1 MSKVYVGDT
10 GTAIVLD
17 VGVNISAA
25 SAQSIEA
32 QRPDGSTVSWAGT
45 IFETNKVRFVTQADS
60 LNVAGDW
67 KLQSRVV
74 LPTGTWLGEVVK
86 LTVHRPFD

>member
-25 SAQSIEA
+25 TAQSIEA

-45 IFETNKVRFVTQADS
+45 IFETNKVRFVTQANS
-60 LNVAGDW
+60 LNQAGDW

-86 LTVHRPFD
+86 LTVYRPFD